1 MCRECTR
8 MQGIFQGESK
18 MAEIIRGKGV
28 ISGIAMGKIMLA
40 GQNLDGYLV
49 NYKPEDKA
57 TEKQKAQ
64 DALMAVAEILR
75 ESIEKLKSKDM
86 KEQAA
91 IMEAH
96 RMMVQDPMMA
106 DNIMAKIEELGNAPQ
121 GVLKAA
127 EEQAVMFEQM
137 EDEYFAA
144 RAVDL
149 RDVGKRVAK
158 YILGVKEPEIGDEKV
173 ILCGREIEPSVIA
186 GMETEKI
193 AGVLLGSGSTTAHA
207 VIIAKARA
215 IPTIVGLNKEDRI
228 DRIADGDHVIMDGER
243 GEIVINPAPE
253 DIASYDEKIKKQ
265 KELAE
270 HYAALKDLPA
280 VTTDGVKVDLMANI
294 GTHMD
299 VDNALNY
306 GAEGVGLFRSE
317 FVFMGRQDIPTE
329 EDQFKAY
336 KEAIEKCKGKLCVIR
351 TMDIGGDKPL
361 PYLNIPEEENPFLG
375 YRAVRISLQRRDL
388 FLPQLKAILRAG
400 VYGKA
405 AIMIPMIIN
414 VAEFKK
420 VKEFIEEAKL
430 ELAHEGKAYS
440 DDVQVGIMVE
450 TPAAAIMTPVL
461 ARYVD
466 FFSIG
471 TNDLVQYTL
480 AVDRGNANISYLYN
494 HFNPA
499 VLRLVQRTI
508 TSARENGIWAGMC
521 GEMASDPNAAVL
533 LMAMGINELSMSAP
547 SIPRVKE
554 KIRSISS
561 VKAKEILADVMTME
575 DGDDIRNYLQKIL
588 G

>member
-1 MCRECTR
+1 

-64 DALMAVAEILR
+64 DALTAVAEILR

-121 GVLKAA
+121 AVLKAA

-243 GEIVINPAPE
+243 GEIVVNPAPE

-265 KELAE
+265 KELAA

-461 ARYVD
+461 AKYVD

-508 TSARENGIWAGMC
+508 SSARENGIWAGMC

-533 LMAMGINELSMSAP
+533 LMAMGISELSMSAP

-561 VKAKEILADVMTME
+561 VKAKEILADVMAME

>member
-1 MCRECTR
+1 

-49 NYKPEDKA
+49 NYEPEDKE
-57 TEKQKAQ
+57 TEKKKAQ
-64 DALMAVAEILR
+64 DALTAVAEILR

-121 GVLKAA
+121 AVLKAA

-243 GEIVINPAPE
+243 GEIVVNPAPE

-265 KELAE
+265 KELAA

-317 FVFMGRQDIPTE
+317 FVFMGRQEIPTE

-461 ARYVD
+461 AKYVD

-508 TSARENGIWAGMC
+508 SSARENGIWAGMC

-533 LMAMGINELSMSAP
+533 LMAMGIHELSMSAP

-554 KIRSISS
+554 MLRKTSS
-561 VKAKEILADVMTME
+561 VKAKEILADVMKLE
-575 DGDDIRNYLQKIL
+575 DGDEIREYLHKVL
-588 G
+588 

>member
-1 MCRECTR
+1 
-8 MQGIFQGESK
+8 
-18 MAEIIRGKGV
+18 MAETIRGKGV

-49 NYKPEDKA
+49 SYQPESKETEQQKA
-57 TEKQKAQ
+57 TA
-64 DALMAVAEILR
+64 ALTAVAEILR
-75 ESIEKLKSKDM
+75 ESIERLQKQDM
-86 KEQAA
+86 TEQAA

-106 DNIMAKIEELGNAPQ
+106 QKIEEKLDENASAPHA
-121 GVLKAA
+121 VLKAA
-127 EEQAVMFEQM
+127 EEQAQMFESM

-186 GMETEKI
+186 GMPTDKI

-228 DRIADGDHVIMDGER
+228 DKIADGDHVVIDGEA
-243 GEIVINPAPE
+243 GQIVINPTEAE
-253 DIASYDEKIKKQ
+253 MAEYNEKIKKQ
-265 KELAE
+265 QEMAA
-270 HYAALKDLPA
+270 HYAQLKDLPA

-299 VDNALNY
+299 VDNALTY

-317 FVFMGRQDIPTE
+317 FVFMGRQDIPNE

-336 KEAIEKCKGKLCVIR
+336 KEAVEKCGGNLCVIR

-361 PYLNIPEEENPFLG
+361 PYLNIPAEENPFLG
-375 YRAVRISLQRRDL
+375 YRAVRISLQRKDL

-400 VYGKA
+400 KYGKVG
-405 AIMIPMIIN
+405 IMVPMIIN

-420 VKEFIEEAKL
+420 VKELIEEAKL
-430 ELAHEGKAYS
+430 ELTHEGKAFA

-461 ARYVD
+461 AKSVD

-480 AVDRGNANISYLYN
+480 ACDRGNASISYLYN

-499 VLRLVQRTI
+499 VLTLIQRTI

-533 LMAMGINELSMSAP
+533 LMAMGISELSMSAP

-554 KIRSISS
+554 KIRNISS
-561 VKAKEILADVMTME
+561 IKAKEILADVMKME
-575 DGDDIRNYLQKIL
+575 DGDEIKAYLAKVL
-588 G
+588 

>member
-1 MCRECTR
+1 
-8 MQGIFQGESK
+8 
-18 MAEIIRGKGV
+18 MAEIVRGKGV
-28 ISGIAMGKIMLA
+28 ISGIAVGKIMLA

-49 NYKPEDKA
+49 SYKPEDLD
-57 TEKQKAQ
+57 TEKKKAA
-64 DALMAVAEILR
+64 DALTAVAETLR
-75 ESIEKLKSKDM
+75 ESIERLKRQDM
-86 KEQAA
+86 VEQAA

-106 DNIMAKIEELGNAPQ
+106 ENIAAKVDETKSAPHA
-121 GVLKAA
+121 VLQAA
-127 EEQAVMFEQM
+127 EDQAKMFEQM
-137 EDEYFAA
+137 ADEYFAA

-186 GMETEKI
+186 GMPSENI
-193 AGVLLGSGSTTAHA
+193 AGVILGSGSTTAHA

-215 IPTIVGLNKEDRI
+215 IPTVVGLNKEDRI
-228 DRIADGDHVIMDGER
+228 DRISDGDHVILDGER
-243 GEIVINPAPE
+243 GEILINPTPAE
-253 DIASYDEKIKKQ
+253 CAQYDEKIKKQ
-265 KELAE
+265 QELAK
-270 HYAALKDLPA
+270 HYAELKDLPA
-280 VTTDGVKVDLMANI
+280 VTTDGVKIDLMANI
-294 GTHMD
+294 GSHMD
-299 VDNALNY
+299 VDNALTY

-317 FVFMGRQDIPTE
+317 FVFMGRQDIPNE

-336 KEAIEKCKGKLCVIR
+336 KEAVEKCGGNLCVIR

-361 PYLNIPEEENPFLG
+361 PYLNIPPEENPFLG
-375 YRAVRISLQRRDL
+375 YRAVRISLERRDL

-405 AIMIPMIIN
+405 AIMVPMVIN

-430 ELAHEGKAYS
+430 ELAHEGKTYA

-450 TPAAAIMTPVL
+450 TPAAAIMTPIL
-461 ARYVD
+461 AKYVD

-480 AVDRGNANISYLYN
+480 ACDRGNASISYLYN

-499 VLRLVQRTI
+499 VLRLIERTI
-508 TSARENGIWAGMC
+508 TSAKEAGIWAGMC
-521 GEMASDPNAAVL
+521 GEMASDPLAAVIL
-533 LMAMGINELSMSAP
+533 LGMGISELSMSAP

-561 VKAKEILADVMTME
+561 IRAKEVLADVMKME
-575 DGDDIRNYLQKIL
+575 DADEIKTYLQKVL
-588 G
+588 D

>member
-1 MCRECTR
+1 

-49 NYKPEDKA
+49 NYEPEDKE
-57 TEKQKAQ
+57 TEKKKAQ
-64 DALMAVAEILR
+64 DALTAVAEILR

-106 DNIMAKIEELGNAPQ
+106 DNIMAKIEVLGNAPQ
-121 GVLKAA
+121 AVLKAA

-243 GEIVINPAPE
+243 GEIVVNPAPE

-265 KELAE
+265 KELAA

-317 FVFMGRQDIPTE
+317 FVFMGRQEIPTE

-461 ARYVD
+461 AKYVD

-508 TSARENGIWAGMC
+508 SSARENGIWAGMC

-533 LMAMGINELSMSAP
+533 LMAMGISELSMSAP

-561 VKAKEILADVMTME
+561 VKAKEILADVMAME

>member
-1 MCRECTR
+1 

-49 NYKPEDKA
+49 NYEPEDKE
-57 TEKQKAQ
+57 TEKKKAQ
-64 DALMAVAEILR
+64 DALTAVAEILR

-106 DNIMAKIEELGNAPQ
+106 DNIMAKIEELGNAPKA
-121 GVLKAA
+121 VLKAA

-158 YILGVKEPEIGDEKV
+158 YILGVKEPELGDEKV

-243 GEIVINPAPE
+243 GEIVVNPAPE

-265 KELAE
+265 KELAA

-317 FVFMGRQDIPTE
+317 FVFMGRQEIPTE

-336 KEAIEKCKGKLCVIR
+336 KEAVEKCKGKLCVIR

-461 ARYVD
+461 AKYVD

-508 TSARENGIWAGMC
+508 SSARENGIWAGMC

-533 LMAMGINELSMSAP
+533 LMAMGISELSMSAP

-561 VKAKEILADVMTME
+561 VKAKEILADVMAME

>member
-1 MCRECTR
+1 

-64 DALMAVAEILR
+64 DALTAVAEILR

-106 DNIMAKIEELGNAPQ
+106 DNIMAKIDELGNAPQ

-265 KELAE
+265 KELAA

-461 ARYVD
+461 AKYVD

-508 TSARENGIWAGMC
+508 SSARENGIWAGMC

-533 LMAMGINELSMSAP
+533 LMAMGISELSMSAP

-561 VKAKEILADVMTME
+561 VKAKEILADVMAME

>member
-1 MCRECTR
+1 

-49 NYKPEDKA
+49 NYEPEDKE
-57 TEKQKAQ
+57 TEKKKAQ
-64 DALMAVAEILR
+64 DALTAVAEILR

-121 GVLKAA
+121 AVLKAA

-228 DRIADGDHVIMDGER
+228 DCIADGDHVIMDGER
-243 GEIVINPAPE
+243 GEIVVNPAPE

-265 KELAE
+265 KELAA

-461 ARYVD
+461 AKYVD

-508 TSARENGIWAGMC
+508 SSARENGIWAGMC
-521 GEMASDPNAAVL
+521 GEMASDPNASVL
-533 LMAMGINELSMSAP
+533 LMAMGISELSMSAP

-561 VKAKEILADVMTME
+561 VKAKEILADVMAME

>member
-1 MCRECTR
+1 

-86 KEQAA
+86 KEQAV

-430 ELAHEGKAYS
+430 ELVHEGKAYS

>member
-1 MCRECTR
+1 

-49 NYKPEDKA
+49 NYEPEDKE
-57 TEKQKAQ
+57 TEKKKAQ
-64 DALMAVAEILR
+64 DALTAVAEILR

-121 GVLKAA
+121 AVLKAA

-265 KELAE
+265 KELAA

-329 EDQFKAY
+329 DDQFKAY

-461 ARYVD
+461 AKYVD

-508 TSARENGIWAGMC
+508 SSARENGIWAGMC

-533 LMAMGINELSMSAP
+533 LMAMGISELSMSAP

-561 VKAKEILADVMTME
+561 VKAKEILADVMAME

>member
-1 MCRECTR
+1 

-49 NYKPEDKA
+49 NYEPEDKE
-57 TEKQKAQ
+57 TEKKKAQ
-64 DALMAVAEILR
+64 DALTAVAEILR

-121 GVLKAA
+121 AVLKAA

-265 KELAE
+265 KELAA

-317 FVFMGRQDIPTE
+317 FVFMGRQEIPTE

-336 KEAIEKCKGKLCVIR
+336 KEAVEKCKGKLCVIR

-461 ARYVD
+461 AKYVD

-508 TSARENGIWAGMC
+508 SSARENGIWAGMC

-533 LMAMGINELSMSAP
+533 LMAMGISELSMSAP

-561 VKAKEILADVMTME
+561 VKAKEILADVMAME